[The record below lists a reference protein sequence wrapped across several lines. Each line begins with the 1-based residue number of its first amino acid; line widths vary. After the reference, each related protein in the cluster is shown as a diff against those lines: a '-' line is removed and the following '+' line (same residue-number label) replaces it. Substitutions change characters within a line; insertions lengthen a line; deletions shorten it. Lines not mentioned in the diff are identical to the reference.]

1 MLYEY
6 MMPTK
11 ESEWCTASF

>member
-6 MMPTK
+6 MQ
-11 ESEWCTASF
+11 